1 MSVHYAAPDR
11 TPRRCVGVLMTM
23 AAGVAA
29 LFAPG
34 LLPGSLR
41 LVYNA
46 SDSAPRGWYAVTG
59 STLNVGD
66 LIVTRLPAQA
76 VELAATRGYL
86 PAKVPLLKRV
96 GAAYGEHVC
105 VRGEVVRINGRVMAT
120 VLTHDSAGRTLTAW
134 PDCRLLAENELFLL
148 AIGHAAS
155 FDSRY
160 FGPIPRA
167 AAYGRATPLWVWQ
180 AP

>member
-1 MSVHYAAPDR
+1 MSVRYAALDS
-11 TPRRCVGVLMTM
+11 TPWRRAGVLITLSI
-23 AAGVAA
+23 GLAA
-29 LFAPG
+29 LFVPG

-46 SDSAPRGWYAVTG
+46 SDSAPRGFYAVTAD
-59 STLNVGD
+59 SLRVGD

-76 VELAATRGYL
+76 VALAATRGYL
-86 PAKVPLLKRV
+86 PAKLPLLKRV

-105 VRGEVVRINGRVMAT
+105 VHGGAVRINGRIVAT
-120 VLTHDSAGRTLTAW
+120 VLAHDSAGRALAAW
-134 PDCRLLAENELFLL
+134 PGCRLLAENELFLL
-148 AIGHAAS
+148 GIGHAAS

-160 FGPIPRA
+160 FGPIRRTA
-167 AAYGRATPLWVWQ
+167 VYGRATPLWVWD